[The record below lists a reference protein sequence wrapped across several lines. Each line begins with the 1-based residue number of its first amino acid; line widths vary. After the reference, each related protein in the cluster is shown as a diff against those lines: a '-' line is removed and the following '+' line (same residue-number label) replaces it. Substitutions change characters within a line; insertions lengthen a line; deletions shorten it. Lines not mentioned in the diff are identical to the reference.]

1 MIFHPGHNPR
11 DAVLVF
17 RQQRYHSSTA
27 RLYGSDIHRAGVTL
41 GIGSSRCAQGAPDG
55 PSSLLLYKDK
65 ESASSSRCALLQR
78 AVPALQARMQ
88 CWLVRG
94 LPGGGKG
101 GCTTT
106 LMKIWGRNGTVPRE
120 NCASSGCKGQVPGER
135 C

>member
-1 MIFHPGHNPR
+1 VIFHPGHNPR

-65 ESASSSRCALLQR
+65 ESASSSRCAALQR
-78 AVPALQARMQ
+78 AVPALQARMDAVLAGSGIAR
-88 CWLVRG
+88 CGGRG
-94 LPGGGKG
+94 LHHHSCTPQVKG
-101 GCTTT
+101 
-106 LMKIWGRNGTVPRE
+106 LIVE
-120 NCASSGCKGQVPGER
+120 EQSSASSWSRQL
-135 C
+135 